1 MNITASSRQQ
11 QGTSA
16 SRRLRREAKVPG
28 ILYGN
33 NEPASMIALDHNELY
48 YSLQKEKFHSSIL
61 TMSLDGAEQL
71 VVLRAFQMHPY
82 KNQVLHADFQR
93 IDPNSNV
100 TMRVPLHFF
109 GGENSPAVKISKGFI
124 SHLVSFVEV
133 TCLPKYL
140 PEHIDVDE
148 SGMTRRHRDGDRRRS
163 RRSRRCRR
171 GCRSGCCRR
180 CRSRS
185 CSRRKQV
192 ISFDGARPARA
203 LCGSQP
209 QGSSGSSFYLLS
221 LFF

>member
-33 NEPASMIALDHNELY
+33 NEPASMIAMDHNELY

-61 TMSLDGAEQL
+61 TMTLDGTEQL
-71 VVLRAFQMHPY
+71 CVLRAFQMHPY

-124 SHLVSFVEV
+124 SHLVSFVEL
-133 TCLPKYL
+133 TCLPKDL
-140 PEHIDVDE
+140 PEFIDVDE
-148 SGMTRRHRDGDRRRS
+148 SGMTALDTLRVADL
-163 RRSRRCRR
+163 
-171 GCRSGCCRR
+171 
-180 CRSRS
+180 
-185 CSRRKQV
+185 KLPENVTAVNPELPVATVTV
-192 ISFDGARPARA
+192 ISDDSAAPAA
-203 LCGSQP
+203 AAAAEAAPAAAEAPAESK
-209 QGSSGSSFYLLS
+209 
-221 LFF
+221 

>member
-148 SGMTRRHRDGDRRRS
+148 SGMTALDTLRVVDL
-163 RRSRRCRR
+163 
-171 GCRSGCCRR
+171 
-180 CRSRS
+180 
-185 CSRRKQV
+185 KLPENVTAVNPELPVATVTV
-192 ISFDGARPARA
+192 IADEAAAPAA
-203 LCGSQP
+203 AAEAAAPAAAAAAAPAAAPAESK
-209 QGSSGSSFYLLS
+209 
-221 LFF
+221 

>member
-148 SGMTRRHRDGDRRRS
+148 SGMTALDTLRVADL
-163 RRSRRCRR
+163 
-171 GCRSGCCRR
+171 
-180 CRSRS
+180 
-185 CSRRKQV
+185 KLPENVTAVNPELPVATVTV
-192 ISFDGARPARA
+192 IADEAAAPAA
-203 LCGSQP
+203 AAEAAAPAAAAAAAPAAAPAKSK
-209 QGSSGSSFYLLS
+209 
-221 LFF
+221 

>member
-148 SGMTRRHRDGDRRRS
+148 SGVADLKLPENVTAVNPELPVATVT
-163 RRSRRCRR
+163 
-171 GCRSGCCRR
+171 
-180 CRSRS
+180 
-185 CSRRKQV
+185 V
-192 ISFDGARPARA
+192 IADAAAAPAA
-203 LCGSQP
+203 AAEAAAPAAAAAAAPAAAPAESK
-209 QGSSGSSFYLLS
+209 
-221 LFF
+221 

>member
-61 TMSLDGAEQL
+61 TMTLDGAEQL
-71 VVLRAFQMHPY
+71 CVLRAFQMHPY

-124 SHLVSFVEV
+124 SHLVSFVEL
-133 TCLPKYL
+133 TCLPKDL
-140 PEHIDVDE
+140 PEFIDVDE
-148 SGMTRRHRDGDRRRS
+148 SGMTALDTLRVADL
-163 RRSRRCRR
+163 
-171 GCRSGCCRR
+171 
-180 CRSRS
+180 
-185 CSRRKQV
+185 KLPENVTAVNPELPVATVTV
-192 ISFDGARPARA
+192 ISDESANPAA
-203 LCGSQP
+203 AAAEAAPAAAEAAPAESK
-209 QGSSGSSFYLLS
+209 
-221 LFF
+221 

>member
-148 SGMTRRHRDGDRRRS
+148 SGMT
-163 RRSRRCRR
+163 
-171 GCRSGCCRR
+171 
-180 CRSRS
+180 
-185 CSRRKQV
+185 
-192 ISFDGARPARA
+192 A
-203 LCGSQP
+203 LDT
-209 QGSSGSSFYLLS
+209 LS
-221 LFF
+221 VADLKLPENDS

>member
-33 NEPASMIALDHNELY
+33 NQPASMIALDHNELY

-61 TMSLDGAEQL
+61 TMNLDGAEQL

-109 GGENSPAVKISKGFI
+109 GAENSPAVKISKGFI

-133 TCLPKYL
+133 TCLPKDL
-140 PEHIDVDE
+140 PEFIDVDE
-148 SGMTRRHRDGDRRRS
+148 SGMTALDTLRVADL
-163 RRSRRCRR
+163 
-171 GCRSGCCRR
+171 
-180 CRSRS
+180 
-185 CSRRKQV
+185 KLPENVTAANPEQPVATVTV
-192 ISFDGARPARA
+192 IADESAAPAA
-203 LCGSQP
+203 AAAPEAAAAAPAAAEAPAESK
-209 QGSSGSSFYLLS
+209 
-221 LFF
+221 

>member
-1 MNITASSRQQ
+1 MKFTASSRQQ

-16 SRRLRREAKVPG
+16 SRRLRREAKVPA

-33 NEPASMIALDHNELY
+33 NEPAAMIAVDHNELY
-48 YSLQKEKFHSSIL
+48 YSLQKEQFHSSIL
-61 TMSLDGAEQL
+61 TMNLDGADQL

-100 TMRVPLHFF
+100 TMRIPLHFF

-148 SGMTRRHRDGDRRRS
+148 SNMTAMDTLRVADLKLPENVTAVNPELPVATVTTIAD
-163 RRSRRCRR
+163 
-171 GCRSGCCRR
+171 
-180 CRSRS
+180 
-185 CSRRKQV
+185 
-192 ISFDGARPARA
+192 DAAAPAA
-203 LCGSQP
+203 AADADAAAAAPAAEAAAPAESK
-209 QGSSGSSFYLLS
+209 
-221 LFF
+221 

>member
-140 PEHIDVDE
+140 PEHIDVDD
-148 SGMTRRHRDGDRRRS
+148 SGMTALDTLRVADL
-163 RRSRRCRR
+163 
-171 GCRSGCCRR
+171 
-180 CRSRS
+180 
-185 CSRRKQV
+185 KLPENVTAVNPELPVATVTV
-192 ISFDGARPARA
+192 IADEAAAPAA
-203 LCGSQP
+203 AAEAAAPAAAAAAAPAAAPAESK
-209 QGSSGSSFYLLS
+209 
-221 LFF
+221 

>member
-148 SGMTRRHRDGDRRRS
+148 SGMTALDTLRVADL
-163 RRSRRCRR
+163 
-171 GCRSGCCRR
+171 
-180 CRSRS
+180 
-185 CSRRKQV
+185 KLPENVTAVNPELPVATVTV
-192 ISFDGARPARA
+192 IADEAAAPAA
-203 LCGSQP
+203 AAEAAAPAAAAAAAPAAAPAESK
-209 QGSSGSSFYLLS
+209 
-221 LFF
+221 

>member
-61 TMSLDGAEQL
+61 TMTLDGAEQL

-148 SGMTRRHRDGDRRRS
+148 SGMTALDTLRVADL
-163 RRSRRCRR
+163 
-171 GCRSGCCRR
+171 
-180 CRSRS
+180 
-185 CSRRKQV
+185 KLPENVTAVNPELPVATVTV
-192 ISFDGARPARA
+192 IADEAAAPAA
-203 LCGSQP
+203 AAEAAAPAAAAAAAPAAAPAESK
-209 QGSSGSSFYLLS
+209 
-221 LFF
+221 

>member
-148 SGMTRRHRDGDRRRS
+148 SGMTALDTLRVADLKLPEHVTAVNPELPVATVTVTADE
-163 RRSRRCRR
+163 
-171 GCRSGCCRR
+171 
-180 CRSRS
+180 
-185 CSRRKQV
+185 
-192 ISFDGARPARA
+192 AAAPAA
-203 LCGSQP
+203 APAESK
-209 QGSSGSSFYLLS
+209 
-221 LFF
+221 